1 MESKAILEKLVS
13 FNTISDAENDKIMNY
28 IEDYLHHFGFTTDYK
43 TKVLVMSNSNNCDV
57 GFLGH
62 TDTVSHSG
70 DWDMDPFKLTEQDGK
85 LYGLGTSDMKGSVA
99 AILGAVSKID
109 FKKLQ
114 SGLKLFFTFDEEIGF
129 GGVLELV
136 SNNTAFPDLMIVG
149 EPTDNQVI
157 NASKGLLELKIEF
170 HGISSHASTPEEGI
184 NAIENCVDF
193 ITRLQEYYKK
203 LKTQSINSKAATMNI
218 GVINGGR
225 SSNIVPEYCEVIID
239 FRTVLENQNQDIIS
253 EVSRLAGRNAKI
265 TIINNVTPFKGK
277 SEDINMS
284 DYITEASFIKAKEKI
299 ILGVGPVNAHK
310 KNEFITIKS
319 LEKLEQQYV
328 DLIQKNCQ

>member
-13 FNTISDAENDKIMNY
+13 FNTVNDAENEKIMNY
-28 IEDYLHHFGFTTDYK
+28 IENYLHHFGFTTDYK
-43 TKVLVMSNSNNCDV
+43 TKILAMSNSNNCNV

-70 DWDMDPFKLTEQDGK
+70 DWDTDPFKLTERDGK

-136 SNNTAFPDLMIVG
+136 SNNTAFPDLMIIG

-170 HGISSHASTPEEGI
+170 HGVSSHASTPEEGI

-193 ITRLQEYYKK
+193 ITNLQEYYKK
-203 LKTQSINSKAATMNI
+203 LKTQSINSKTATMNI

-253 EVSRLAGRNAKI
+253 EVMRLAGKKAKI

-277 SEDINMS
+277 SENINMS
-284 DYITEASFIKAKEKI
+284 DFITEASFIKAKEKI